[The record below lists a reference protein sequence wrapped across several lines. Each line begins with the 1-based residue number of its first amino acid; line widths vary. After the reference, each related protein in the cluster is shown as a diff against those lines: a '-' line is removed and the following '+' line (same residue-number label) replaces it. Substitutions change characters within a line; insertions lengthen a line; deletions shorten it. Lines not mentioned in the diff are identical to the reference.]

1 MPERGL
7 WCLTHDFVLAMGL
20 LTGEKKFM
28 RTAFIGML
36 LGIGLMFLAASS
48 GGPQCYPVESCPGLY
63 VLMMFSME
71 LLILS
76 TIVWVR
82 LTILAWI
89 IHFGARQW
97 YTGKGQHYEENLA

>member
-48 GGPQCYPVESCPGLY
+48 GGPQCYPVIELSGTIRPDDVQHGTFNSQHNRLGSTDHPCLDHPLRCS
-63 VLMMFSME
+63 SMVHRQR
-71 LLILS
+71 S
-76 TIVWVR
+76 T
-82 LTILAWI
+82 L
-89 IHFGARQW
+89 
-97 YTGKGQHYEENLA
+97 